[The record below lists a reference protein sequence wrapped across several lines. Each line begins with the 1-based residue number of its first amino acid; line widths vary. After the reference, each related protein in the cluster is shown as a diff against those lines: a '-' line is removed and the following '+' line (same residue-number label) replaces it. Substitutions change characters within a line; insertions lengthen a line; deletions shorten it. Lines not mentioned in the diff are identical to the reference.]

1 MNSSILNDQEFK
13 SEIDDIFSGL
23 EALQIDNPLDWWD
36 LFISV
41 VSGATISY
49 TKRKAR
55 IKNSLKKYY
64 ETQIQ
69 LLEGI
74 DTDDLTNAQK
84 STYNHH
90 KARLDEILN
99 DEIRGHQIRTKGQPK
114 YEINEPDISM
124 YSQFEKRYQSKN
136 VIYQL
141 SDDNGTKKTVTKKL
155 IRYN

>member
-90 KARLDEILN
+90 KARLEEILN
-99 DEIRGHQIRTKGQPK
+99 VRLE
-114 YEINEPDISM
+114 
-124 YSQFEKRYQSKN
+124 
-136 VIYQL
+136 
-141 SDDNGTKKTVTKKL
+141 VTKSARRGSQNMRSMNLTLVCTLSSKKGISL
-155 IRYN
+155 KM